1 MYDDLEPCRPSR
13 FFFIARTGEAVV
25 NTVLK
30 NALVYTDHGF
40 SKFDITISGGKI
52 EAFDE
57 IISSDLPSFV
67 DCSGRYIFPGF
78 IDVHVHFREPGFVY
92 KETIAAGS
100 RAAAHGGYTTV
111 FTMPNLKPVPDNREN
126 LSLQLDAIERD
137 AVIKI
142 IPYGAITIGEKG
154 EKLSDMTD
162 LAPYVCAFSDDGRG
176 VQNREVMKEAMLTAK
191 RLNKVICAHCEDNGL
206 LHGGYIHDGKY
217 AAVHRHAGISSES
230 EWRQVERDIELAY
243 ETGCAY
249 HVCHIST
256 KESVSLIRDAKK
268 SGVDITCETAPHYLV
283 LCDEDLREEGRF
295 KMNPPLR
302 SAEDKDALLLGI
314 EDDTI
319 DMIATDHAPHSAEEK
334 SRGLKDSPFGI
345 TGIETAFPLLYT
357 KLIKTGVFPLE
368 KIIRLLTVNPAKR
381 FGLESG
387 IRLGA
392 RADLTVF
399 NLDEL
404 VSVNNDFFLSMGK
417 SSPFIGEKLY
427 GKCEMT
433 ICDGKAAWRI

>member
-1 MYDDLEPCRPSR
+1 
-13 FFFIARTGEAVV
+13 
-25 NTVLK
+25 
-30 NALVYTDHGF
+30 
-40 SKFDITISGGKI
+40 
-52 EAFDE
+52 
-57 IISSDLPSFV
+57 
-67 DCSGRYIFPGF
+67 
-78 IDVHVHFREPGFVY
+78 
-92 KETIAAGS
+92 
-100 RAAAHGGYTTV
+100 
-111 FTMPNLKPVPDNREN
+111 
-126 LSLQLDAIERD
+126 
-137 AVIKI
+137 
-142 IPYGAITIGEKG
+142 
-154 EKLSDMTD
+154 
-162 LAPYVCAFSDDGRG
+162 
-176 VQNREVMKEAMLTAK
+176 
-191 RLNKVICAHCEDNGL
+191 
-206 LHGGYIHDGKY
+206 
-217 AAVHRHAGISSES
+217 
-230 EWRQVERDIELAY
+230 
-243 ETGCAY
+243 
-249 HVCHIST
+249 
-256 KESVSLIRDAKK
+256 
-268 SGVDITCETAPHYLV
+268 
-283 LCDEDLREEGRF
+283 
-295 KMNPPLR
+295 MNPPLR